1 MKTWSISAGRI
12 FGVELRI
19 HVTFLIL
26 LAFVWVTEW
35 SDQGIAGAGRG
46 LALVGIVFAAVILHE
61 LGHALA
67 ALQAG
72 VAIDAILLLPIGGIA
87 ITDGSALSP
96 GRPATDLGAS
106 PRLGLLGWRNREIR
120 IALAGPLISL
130 AAGGF
135 AAIMIQ
141 AVAPEI
147 HLWSQPWLTSTNLV
161 RTLVWAHLG
170 LGLLNLLPA
179 YPLDA
184 GHVLRALLARRLE
197 FSRASRRA
205 VFVGQVAAMLFMLAG
220 FLLLNRDRDAGMWL
234 VMVGVFLSMA
244 AQLEE
249 RTLVFHSVLQN
260 VRLEDVMLT
269 DFSTLSPADTLEDAL
284 AKAVHT
290 LQDDFPVVRGSDM
303 VGIVSRHKILD
314 ALRAD
319 GNAYVQSVMTRVF
332 DVAARGESLANAFRR
347 ITSQGLSMVPV
358 VDQGRLVGIVTLQ
371 NLMHSMGLLAES
383 RRLRQAEQEVDL

>member
-26 LAFVWVTEW
+26 LAFIWVTEW
-35 SDQGIAGAGRG
+35 PDQGLAGGGRG
-46 LALVGIVFAAVILHE
+46 LALLGIVFAAVMLHE

-96 GRPATDLGAS
+96 GRPAAPAAS
-106 PRLGLLGWRNREIR
+106 TRLGLLGWRNREIR
-120 IALAGPLISL
+120 IALAGPLLSL

-135 AAIMIQ
+135 AAVMIL

-147 HLWSQPWLTSTNLV
+147 RLWERPFLTSSNLL
-161 RTLVWAHLG
+161 RALVWANLG
-170 LGLLNLLPA
+170 VGLLNLLPA

-184 GHVLRALLARRLE
+184 GHVLRALLARRLD
-197 FSRASRRA
+197 FARATRRA
-205 VFVGQVAAMLFMLAG
+205 VFVGQIAAMLLMLGG
-220 FLLLNRDRDAGMWL
+220 FLLLARDRTSGMWL
-234 VMVGVFLSMA
+234 VMTGVFLSMA

-249 RTLVFHSVLQN
+249 RTLIFHSVLQN

-303 VGIVSRHKILD
+303 VGIVSRHRIVD

-332 DVAARGESLANAFRR
+332 EVAARGESLASIFRR
-347 ITSQGLSMVPV
+347 ITSQGLTIVPV
-358 VDQGRLVGIVTLQ
+358 VEQGRLVGIVTLQ

-383 RRLRQAEQEVDL
+383 RRLRQAERELEL

>member
-1 MKTWSISAGRI
+1 MRTWSISAGKI

-35 SDQGIAGAGRG
+35 PELGYPGVARG
-46 LALVGIVFAAVILHE
+46 LALLGIVFAAVILHE

-96 GRPATDLGAS
+96 GRPATDLAAS

-135 AAIMIQ
+135 AAVMIL

-147 HLWSQPWLTSTNLV
+147 KLWGQPLLSSANLV
-161 RTLVWAHLG
+161 RTLVWANLG
-170 LGLLNLLPA
+170 IGLLNLLPA

-197 FSRASRRA
+197 FSRATRRA
-205 VFVGQVAAMLFMLAG
+205 VFVGQVTAMLFMLAG
-220 FLLLNRDRDAGMWL
+220 FLLLNRDRSAGMWL
-234 VMVGVFLSMA
+234 VMVGIFLSMA

-383 RRLRQAEQEVDL
+383 RRLRQAEQELDL

>member
-35 SDQGIAGAGRG
+35 PAQGLAGGGRG

-72 VAIDAILLLPIGGIA
+72 VAIDAILLLPLGGIA

-96 GRPATDLGAS
+96 GRPAADPAA
-106 PRLGLLGWRNREIR
+106 RLGLLGWRNREIR

-135 AAIMIQ
+135 AAVMIL

-147 HLWSQPWLTSTNLV
+147 RLWEQPFLTSTNLL
-161 RTLVWAHLG
+161 RSLVWANLALG
-170 LGLLNLLPA
+170 VLNLLPA

-197 FSRASRRA
+197 FSRATRRA
-205 VFVGQVAAMLFMLAG
+205 VFVGQIAAMLFMLAG
-220 FLLLNRDRDAGMWL
+220 FLLLTRDRDAGMWL

-249 RTLVFHSVLQN
+249 RTLIFHSVLQN

-303 VGIVSRHKILD
+303 VGIVSRHKIVD

-358 VDQGRLVGIVTLQ
+358 VDSGRLVGIVTLQ

-383 RRLRQAEQEVDL
+383 RRLHQAQQELDI

>member
-35 SDQGIAGAGRG
+35 PDQGLAGGGRG
-46 LALVGIVFAAVILHE
+46 LALVGIVFAAVMLHE
-61 LGHALA
+61 LAHALA

-72 VAIDAILLLPIGGIA
+72 VTIDAILLLPLGGIA
-87 ITDGSALSP
+87 VTDGSALSP
-96 GRPATDLGAS
+96 GRPAPDLAAS

-120 IALAGPLISL
+120 IALAGPLVSL

-135 AAIMIQ
+135 AAVLIL

-147 HLWSQPWLTSTNLV
+147 RLWEEPFLTSTNLL
-161 RTLVWAHLG
+161 RSLVWANLALG
-170 LGLLNLLPA
+170 VLNLLPA

-197 FSRASRRA
+197 FARATRRA
-205 VFVGQVAAMLFMLAG
+205 VFIGQFTAMLFMLAG
-220 FLLLNRDRDAGMWL
+220 FLLLARDRTGGMWL
-234 VMVGVFLSMA
+234 VMAGVFLSMA

-303 VGIVSRHKILD
+303 VGIVSRHRILD

-332 DVAARGESLANAFRR
+332 DVAARGESLATAFRR
-347 ITSQGLSMVPV
+347 ITAQGLSMVPV
-358 VDQGRLVGIVTLQ
+358 VEQGRLVGIVTLQ

-383 RRLRQAEQEVDL
+383 RRLRRPERELDL

>member
-1 MKTWSISAGRI
+1 MRTWSISAGKI

-72 VAIDAILLLPIGGIA
+72 VAIDAILLLPICGIA

-161 RTLVWAHLG
+161 RTLVWANLG

-220 FLLLNRDRDAGMWL
+220 FLLLNRNRDAGMWL

>member
-1 MKTWSISAGRI
+1 MRTWSISAGKI

-161 RTLVWAHLG
+161 RTLVWANLG

-179 YPLDA
+179 YPLDG

-220 FLLLNRDRDAGMWL
+220 FMLLNRDRDAGMWL